1 MKRQAENTPRTSTM
15 IEQISWE
22 EAKTELREIVREE
35 LGRVPQSK
43 VENDRL
49 LTRRELAR
57 KLKISLPTLHKHINS
72 GKFTAYKING
82 RVLFRYDEVME
93 ALNKNK
99 VVPLIFS
106 IGK

>member
-1 MKRQAENTPRTSTM
+1 MKQQTENTPRTTTM
-15 IEQISWE
+15 IEQITWE
-22 EAKTELREIVREE
+22 EAKTELREMIAEIVTTQTPRKDE
-35 LGRVPQSK
+35 
-43 VENDRL
+43 DRF
-49 LTRRELAR
+49 LTRRELAK
-57 KLKISLPTLHKHINS
+57 KLKISLPTLHKHINA

-99 VVPLIFS
+99 LVPLISS